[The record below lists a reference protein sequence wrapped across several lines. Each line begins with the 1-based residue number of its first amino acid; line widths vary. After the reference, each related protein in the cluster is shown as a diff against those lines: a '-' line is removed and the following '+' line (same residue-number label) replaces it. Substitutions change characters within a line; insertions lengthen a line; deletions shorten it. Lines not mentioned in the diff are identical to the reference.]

1 MCSASNDCAFRM
13 AWTISSWSVMPTN
26 PAIFMLV
33 SSARGALGDGMLP
46 SSIAARWIG
55 SGGLASREKI
65 AHAMRYRHWHHA
77 AKIGGRRLGWVDR
90 LVRDRLPR
98 RKPKRDLKFYLAP
111 SRYRDAE
118 QECDKQACERSFPGN
133 GADGRKRLSWLAR
146 RGNGL
151 AQSVDRGAQRG
162 GDFRDRAR
170 QIGCG
175 IDGAFHHAGL
185 GCRFG
190 CFDCHDST
198 ASKPRRG
205 LGSRR

>member
-1 MCSASNDCAFRM
+1 MVLGRCAPRATIARFAWRRRSVLGRSCRRIRRYSCSFPLPGERLATGCYRVQSRQDGL
-13 AWTISSWSVMPTN
+13 V
-26 PAIFMLV
+26 PA
-33 SSARGALGDGMLP
+33 DWP
-46 SSIAARWIG
+46 Q
-55 SGGLASREKI
+55 EKKI

-118 QECDKQACERSFPGN
+118 QECDKQARERSFPGN

-151 AQSVDRGAQRG
+151 TQSVDRGAQCG
-162 GDFRDRAR
+162 GGFRDGAR
-170 QIGCG
+170 QVGCG
-175 IDGAFHHAGL
+175 IDSAVRHAGP
-185 GCRFG
+185 GCR
-190 CFDCHDST
+190 
-198 ASKPRRG
+198 
-205 LGSRR
+205 L

>member
-33 SSARGALGDGMLP
+33 SSARGVLGDGMLP
-46 SSIAARWIG
+46 SSRQD
-55 SGGLASREKI
+55 GLVPADWPQEKKI

-98 RKPKRDLKFYLAP
+98 RKPKRDLQFYLAP
-111 SRYRDAE
+111 SRYRHAE
-118 QECDKQACERSFPGN
+118 QECDKQARERTFPGN

-151 AQSVDRGAQRG
+151 AQSVNRGAQRG

-175 IDGAFHHAGL
+175 IECACHHAGM
-185 GCRFG
+185 GCR
-190 CFDCHDST
+190 
-198 ASKPRRG
+198 
-205 LGSRR
+205 L